1 MTLWHI
7 FLNFAKKDK
16 TMNPEYIGYLASA
29 FVAISFLLKEIN
41 KIRMV
46 NLIGCLLFVAYG
58 FLIDSLPVTITNI
71 LISLVQ
77 IYYLFLAKKQ

>member
-1 MTLWHI
+1 
-7 FLNFAKKDK
+7 
-16 TMNPEYIGYLASA
+16 MNPEYIGYLASA

-46 NLIGCLLFVAYG
+46 NLIGCLLFVTYG
-58 FLIDSLPVTITNI
+58 FLIDSLPVIITNI